1 MAFSPPMAA
10 GCHRLLFCWGLWLK
24 QECDEVLLSS
34 GKSRLATHGEY
45 RHSTFDRHMNESAP
59 VSPYFWKLYPI
70 LPCCFNKG
78 EAPEIYYQQMWNDSG
93 PWVTSVR
100 SNVGEEEL
108 KLRGE
113 ARQVKGTMEI
123 NKSSLADISQK
134 LAEVK
139 SGGGC
144 PCQGSNQTRLRDFG
158 SQAHSDIM
166 TWKCG
171 SGDHWRLH
179 SGLSHKHSPIFPM
192 VSLTSPNTS
201 GGNTVWLIPRKRYHV
216 IVLKT
221 TWFQKHLLLEGNI
234 RPT

>member
-1 MAFSPPMAA
+1 M
-10 GCHRLLFCWGLWLK
+10 
-24 QECDEVLLSS
+24 
-34 GKSRLATHGEY
+34 GE
-45 RHSTFDRHMNESAP
+45 
-59 VSPYFWKLYPI
+59 K
-70 LPCCFNKG
+70 
-78 EAPEIYYQQMWNDSG
+78 
-93 PWVTSVR
+93 
-100 SNVGEEEL
+100 EL

-123 NKSSLADISQK
+123 NKSNLADFSQK

-139 SGGGC
+139 SGGRC
-144 PCQGSNQTRLRDFG
+144 PWQGS
-158 SQAHSDIM
+158 HSRVM

-221 TWFQKHLLLEGNI
+221 T
-234 RPT
+234 